1 MKDIFLVILCIV
13 LVIVS
18 LYALHSM
25 RNEFLKR
32 FEEECYNAIKKRDK
46 EYEEQE
52 EFNRSMRKWLFK

>member
-1 MKDIFLVILCIV
+1 MKYIFLVILCIV

-18 LYALHSM
+18 LYALYSM
-25 RNEFLKR
+25 RNEFLKV

-52 EFNRSMRKWLFK
+52 EFNRSMKKWLFK

>member
-18 LYALHSM
+18 LYALYSM
-25 RNEFLKR
+25 RNEFLKG
-32 FEEECYNAIKKRDK
+32 FEEECYNTIKKRDK

-52 EFNRSMRKWLFK
+52 EFNRSMKKWLFK